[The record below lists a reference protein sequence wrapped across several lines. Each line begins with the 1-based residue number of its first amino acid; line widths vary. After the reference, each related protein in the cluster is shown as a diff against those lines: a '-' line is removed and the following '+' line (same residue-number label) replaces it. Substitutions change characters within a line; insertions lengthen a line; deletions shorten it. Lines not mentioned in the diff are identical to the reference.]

1 MAIVVSE
8 VASVQSA
15 AGPRGSDAAVRAV
28 RVAALG
34 RSYGDL
40 VALRDVSFEL
50 AAGSTLAVLGPN
62 GSGKTTLVRILAT
75 LLRPTEGEVDVLGAE
90 LPRHAWR
97 ARGRIGLLGH
107 EPLLY
112 RDLTVA
118 ENLAF
123 QARLHRLEDAEARI
137 ADLLRVVR
145 LERRA
150 SELVANL
157 SAGMAQRAAVC
168 RAVLHRPELLLLDE
182 PRSHLDPEAAAMVEP
197 LIGRE
202 SNLTRVLVSHDVE
215 AALAESDRALVLAGG
230 GVVAYEGPSSGV
242 SPGDA
247 RAAYGGRP

>member
-1 MAIVVSE
+1 MAVNE

-15 AGPRGSDAAVRAV
+15 AGTGAQAAPAAVRA
-28 RVAALG
+28 RSLG
-34 RSYGDL
+34 RSYGHL

-50 AAGSTLAVLGPN
+50 PEGKTLAVLGPN

-75 LLRPTEGEVDVLGAE
+75 LLRPTGGELAVLGAE
-90 LPRHAWR
+90 LPRGAWA

-107 EPLLY
+107 DPLLY

-123 QARLHRLEDAEARI
+123 HARLHGVDRAAERI
-137 ADLLRVVR
+137 GELLAAVR
-145 LERRA
+145 LDRRGD
-150 SELVANL
+150 ELVRNL

-197 LIGRE
+197 LIGAE
-202 SNLTRVLVSHDVE
+202 AGLTRVLVSHDVE
-215 AALAESDRALVLAGG
+215 AALGESDRALVLAGG
-230 GVVAYEGPSSGV
+230 GAVAYEGRSAGV

>member
-1 MAIVVSE
+1 MSE

-15 AGPRGSDAAVRAV
+15 AGPGAKAAPAAVRAV
-28 RVAALG
+28 SLG
-34 RSYGDL
+34 RSYGEL

-50 AAGSTLAVLGPN
+50 PAAATMAVLGPN
-62 GSGKTTLVRILAT
+62 GSGKTTLVRVLAT
-75 LLRPTEGEVDVLGAE
+75 LLRPTEGEVEVLGAE
-90 LPRHAWR
+90 LPRRAWK

-112 RDLTVA
+112 RDLTIA

-123 QARLHRLEDAEARI
+123 HARLHAVEDAASRI
-137 ADLLRVVR
+137 DELLAAVR
-145 LERRA
+145 LERRGN
-150 SELVANL
+150 ELVRNL

-202 SNLTRVLVSHDVE
+202 SGLARVLVSHDVE
-215 AALAESDRALVLAGG
+215 GALAESDRALVLANGG
-230 GVVAYEGPSSGV
+230 IVAYEGPASGV

>member
-1 MAIVVSE
+1 VSE
-8 VASVQSA
+8 IAPVQSA
-15 AGPRGSDAAVRAV
+15 AGAAPSAPAVAVRAV
-28 RVAALG
+28 SLG
-34 RSYGDL
+34 RAYGDL
-40 VALRDVSFEL
+40 VALSGVSFEL
-50 AAGSTLAVLGPN
+50 QAGATIAVLGPN

-75 LLRPTEGEVDVLGAE
+75 LLRPTEGDVEVLGAD
-90 LPRHAWR
+90 LPRRAYL

-123 QARLHRLEDAEARI
+123 HARLHRVEDAAARI
-137 ADLLRVVR
+137 DELLQTVR
-145 LERRA
+145 MERRA
-150 SELVANL
+150 GELVGNL

-168 RAVLHRPELLLLDE
+168 RAVLHDPELLLLDE

-202 SNLTRVLVSHDVE
+202 SGRTRVLVSHDVE
-215 AALAESDRALVLAGG
+215 AALAESDRALILGSGG
-230 GVVAYEGPSSGV
+230 RVAYEGLSSGV

>member
-1 MAIVVSE
+1 MRVVSE
-8 VASVQSA
+8 VAPVQNA
-15 AGPRGSDAAVRAV
+15 AGAAGADAPAAAVRAD
-28 RVAALG
+28 ALG
-34 RSYGDL
+34 RAYGHL

-50 AAGSTLAVLGPN
+50 AAGTTLAVLGPN

-75 LLRPTEGEVDVLGAE
+75 LLRPTEGDVEVLGGE
-90 LPRHAWR
+90 LPRHAWK

-107 EPLLY
+107 SPLLY

-123 QARLHRLEDAEARI
+123 QARLHRVDGAEARI
-137 ADLLRVVR
+137 EELLRAVR
-145 LERRA
+145 LERRGG
-150 SELVANL
+150 ELVRNL

-197 LIGRE
+197 LIGAE
-202 SNLTRVLVSHDVE
+202 SGLTRVLVSHDVE
-215 AALAESDRALVLAGG
+215 SALAESDRALVLASGG
-230 GVVAYEGPSSGV
+230 NVAYEGPASGV

>member
-1 MAIVVSE
+1 MSE
-8 VASVQSA
+8 VASLHSGTGAPA
-15 AGPRGSDAAVRAV
+15 AERGAPAV
-28 RVAALG
+28 RVVGLG
-34 RSYGDL
+34 RAYGDL

-50 AAGSTLAVLGPN
+50 DAGATLAVLGPN

-75 LLRPTEGEVDVLGAE
+75 LLRSSEGDVEVLGAD
-90 LPRHAWR
+90 LPRRAWR

-112 RDLTVA
+112 RDLTVT

-123 QARLHRLEDAEARI
+123 HARLHGVEDAAARI
-137 ADLLRVVR
+137 EELLAAVR

-150 SELVANL
+150 GELVRNL

-168 RAVLHRPELLLLDE
+168 RAVLHAPDLLLLDE

-197 LIGRE
+197 LIGTGAGP
-202 SNLTRVLVSHDVE
+202 TRVLVSHDVE
-215 AALAESDRALVLAGG
+215 AALAESDRALVLTAGG
-230 GVVAYEGPSSGV
+230 AVAYEGPASGV